1 MALKKTESIT
11 LRTDKQLKAALTIIA
26 AEKKWSISQLSEEII
41 REWLAEKR
49 PDLLSNSPGRK
60 SGAVLLRDAHR
71 HGGTQRLPPG
81 GKLARR

>member
-49 PDLLSNSPGRK
+49 PELLK
-60 SGAVLLRDAHR
+60 EEA
-71 HGGTQRLPPG
+71 
-81 GKLARR
+81 